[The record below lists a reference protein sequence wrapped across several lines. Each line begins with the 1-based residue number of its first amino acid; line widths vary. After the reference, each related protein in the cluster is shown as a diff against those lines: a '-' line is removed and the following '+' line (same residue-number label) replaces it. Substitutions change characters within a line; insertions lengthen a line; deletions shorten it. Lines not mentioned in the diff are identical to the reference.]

1 MSSKETPLTYFGS
14 LVFDDAVKWANAFVW
29 FRYQYC
35 NIYSSHMQSAT
46 RQVRLDSLDAFG
58 ITFMANSEPEEVT

>member
-35 NIYSSHMQSAT
+35 NIYSPICS
-46 RQVRLDSLDAFG
+46 RQHDRYVL
-58 ITFMANSEPEEVT
+58 IH